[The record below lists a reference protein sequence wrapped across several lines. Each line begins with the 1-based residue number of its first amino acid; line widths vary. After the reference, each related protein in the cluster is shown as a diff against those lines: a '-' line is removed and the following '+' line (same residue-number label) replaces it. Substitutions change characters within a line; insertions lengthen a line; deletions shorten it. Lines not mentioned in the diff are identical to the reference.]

1 MGFFVYGIMGRFGY
15 EKVYIIT
22 TILKYLKYYIP
33 GLTSILFIVILLMG
47 ENYPTYFLIGF
58 SLFIIVGD
66 IILPRDKEIEKFSYP
81 SLLNLSIYI
90 NLPILFI
97 VVLLVVSIFSHNL
110 SQWYIEV
117 LDSYFYIDFM
127 QIKNSFNSIDK
138 ISLIIQTALS
148 IGILGTVPG
157 HELTHRKKN
166 KFDMFV
172 GNWLLAFSWDCTFAI
187 EHVYGH
193 HKNVGFPED
202 PATAKRGENIYLFIV
217 KAIATEQ
224 VGGWKIEISRLRR
237 KGFNSISFHNRMI
250 IGYIR
255 SLIITLIAFVIGST
269 SGMCFFLLLAMLS
282 KSLLEAINYIEHY
295 GLVRDKGKPVR
306 MRHSWNSNHCL
317 SSLYLCNVTRH
328 SDHHRASNLKFW
340 ELSACDESAP
350 TLPYGYLGMLY
361 LLLIIPFLYRKIMV
375 KKLIDWDLNYANA
388 KERALANI

>member
-1 MGFFVYGIMGRFGY
+1 M
-15 EKVYIIT
+15 T
-22 TILKYLKYYIP
+22 AILKYLKYYIP
-33 GLTSILFIVILLMG
+33 GITSILFILILLMG

-58 SLFIIVGD
+58 SIFLIIGD
-66 IILPRDKEIEKFSYP
+66 LILPRDKEIQKFSYP
-81 SLLNLSIYI
+81 ILLNLSIYI
-90 NLPILFI
+90 NLPIIFI
-97 VVLLVVSIFSHNL
+97 LVLLIVSIFSHNV
-110 SQWYIEV
+110 SQWYIDI
-117 LDSYFYIDFM
+117 LNSFFFIDFI
-127 QIKNSFNSIDK
+127 QIKNSYHNIDK

-148 IGILGTVPG
+148 VGIIGTVPG

-202 PATAKRGENIYLFIV
+202 PATGKRGENIYLFIL
-217 KAIATEQ
+217 KAIAKEQ
-224 VGGWKIEISRLRR
+224 IGGWELELSRLRR
-237 KGFNSISFHNRMI
+237 NGLNAFSFHNRMI
-250 IGYIR
+250 IGYLR
-255 SLIITLIAFVIGST
+255 SVFITLLAFVIG
-269 SGMCFFLLLAMLS
+269 GLVGIFFFLFLAVLS

-295 GLVRDKGKPVR
+295 GLVRDKGKPIR

-340 ELSACDESAP
+340 ELNPCDESAP

-361 LLLIIPFLYRKIMV
+361 LLLITPFIYRKIMV
-375 KKLIDWDLNYANA
+375 KKLIDWDLNYANE
-388 KERALANI
+388 KERKLVNA

>member
-1 MGFFVYGIMGRFGY
+1 M
-15 EKVYIIT
+15 IT

-33 GLTSILFIVILLMG
+33 GLTAILFIVMLLMG
-47 ENYPTYFLIGF
+47 ENYPTYFFCGF

-66 IILPRDKEIEKFSYP
+66 IIFPRDKEIENFSYP
-81 SLLNLSIYI
+81 RLLNFSIYI

-97 VVLLVVSIFSHNL
+97 LVLLVVSIFSHNL
-110 SQWYIEV
+110 SQWFIEV

-127 QIKNSFNSIDK
+127 QIKNSFNIIDK

-193 HKNVGFPED
+193 HKNVGLYED
-202 PATAKRGENIYLFIV
+202 PATGKRGENIYLFIV
-217 KAIATEQ
+217 KAIAKEQ
-224 VGGWKIEISRLRR
+224 VGGWGIEISRLRR
-237 KGFNSISFHNRMI
+237 KGLNSISLHNRMI

-255 SLIITLIAFVIGST
+255 SLILTIIALVIGGV
-269 SGMCFFLLLAMLS
+269 SGMFFFLLLAMLS

-295 GLVRDKGKPVR
+295 GLVRERGKPIE
-306 MRHSWNSNHCL
+306 MRHSWNSNHCI

-340 ELSACDESAP
+340 ELNACHESAP

-361 LLLIIPFLYRKIMV
+361 LLLITPFLYRRIMV
-375 KKLIDWDLNYANA
+375 KKIIDWDLNYANEQ
-388 KERALANI
+388 ERELANVQIRNSGYKGRKYIVSR

>member
-1 MGFFVYGIMGRFGY
+1 M
-15 EKVYIIT
+15 IT

-58 SLFIIVGD
+58 SFFIIVGD
-66 IILPRDKEIEKFSYP
+66 IIFPRDKEIETFSYP

-97 VVLLVVSIFSHNL
+97 LILLVVSIFSHNL

-117 LDSYFYIDFM
+117 LDSYFFIDFM
-127 QIKNSFNSIDK
+127 QIKNSFNSLDK

-202 PATAKRGENIYLFIV
+202 PATGKRGENIYLFIV
-217 KAIATEQ
+217 KAISIEQ
-224 VGGWKIEISRLRR
+224 VCGWKIEISRLRK
-237 KGFNSISFHNRMI
+237 KGFNPISFHNRMI

-255 SLIITLIAFVIGST
+255 SLIITVIAFVIGGT
-269 SGMCFFLLLAMLS
+269 GGMCSFLLLAMLS

-340 ELSACDESAP
+340 ELNTCDESAP

-361 LLLIIPFLYRKIMV
+361 LLLITPFLYRKIMV
-375 KKLIDWDLNYANA
+375 KKLIDWDLNYANV
-388 KERALANI
+388 KERELANI